1 MSEQSL
7 FAHCSNLAENSKS
20 RVKSVKGSKK
30 SIIFALKVGR
40 KYNILKCYGKQIR
53 TTCNSI

>member
-40 KYNILKCYGKQIR
+40 KL
-53 TTCNSI
+53 